1 MITRKRN
8 RAIKLLSLG
17 FLLILLLIVLIL
29 LRKHGIPDGVI
40 AVGCVL
46 FGALGSIFY
55 IQGCI
60 ALAEAK
66 GHSGAVV
73 AAVIIVSYCCFA
85 PLLFLIPVVVLF
97 GLKDQ
102 TKDKLRWK

>member
-1 MITRKRN
+1 MIKRYRN
-8 RAIKLLSLG
+8 RAIQKLSIG
-17 FLLILLLIVLIL
+17 FSLILILAVLVL

-40 AVGCVL
+40 AVAAVL
-46 FGALGSIFY
+46 LGAVGSILY

-73 AAVIIVSYCCFA
+73 AAVIIVAYCCFA
-85 PLLFLIPVVVLF
+85 PLLFLIPLILLF